1 MGGLFDEVAWA
12 AVAGGGLALLLLL
25 VLLRTLTSR
34 GEVPSIVLREYEIS
48 RTATEGAYV
57 LISGRP
63 EGFLSWL
70 LTVIGLGTDIRFEV
84 TRTAIRRDMESNS
97 WRLIDSVPLPNV
109 SSTQFGSTK
118 SLLSLVLAFAFLVCG
133 IGGFVTSHFARFGE
147 SERQVVIFG
156 AIGCAALGVLFLL
169 AYLLSKRLVV
179 QVETAGGR
187 LIGVRFKPSILG
199 RLNIDLDKAEE
210 AGNIIDSLIARYAA
224 GNISRTT

>member
-1 MGGLFDEVAWA
+1 MGGGFEEYAWVAMS
-12 AVAGGGLALLLLL
+12 GGGLALLLLM
-25 VLLRTLTSR
+25 VLLRALTGR

-84 TRTAIRRDMESNS
+84 TRTAIRRDMESNN

-109 SSTQFGSTK
+109 SSTHFGSTK
-118 SLLSLVLAFAFLVCG
+118 SLLYLVLAVLFLFGGTGAFA
-133 IGGFVTSHFARFGE
+133 TSQFARVGG
-147 SERQVVIFG
+147 SERQMATLAAIAFG
-156 AIGCAALGVLFLL
+156 ALGVLLLL
-169 AYLLSKRLVV
+169 AYLLSKRLVI

-199 RLNIDLDKAEE
+199 RLHVDLDKAEE

-224 GNISRTT
+224 GNFSRAT